1 MSISRMFLL
10 RKRVVEAVI
19 LPLLLWCLDVPV
31 LAAMPRQDE
40 VKIAIRTVEVKSGFI
55 VVTYELVAPASESYE
70 VSLVLLKEG
79 NASFKVPVRSASGDI
94 GEGKFSGTSRQVR
107 WEYAKDYAGELAGD
121 GYYFEITVTK
131 VSGSNLL
138 YYIGLGGLAVVGGA
152 VALLAGGKKAETS
165 TSSTSSE
172 LPTPPGRPSQ

>member
-1 MSISRMFLL
+1 MSISRLFLL
-10 RKRVVEAVI
+10 RKRIVAALI
-19 LPLLLWCLDVPV
+19 LPLLLWCVDVPL

-40 VKIAIRTVEVKSGFI
+40 VKVAIRTVEVQPKVI

-70 VSLVLLKEG
+70 VNLVLLREG
-79 NASFKVPVRSASGDI
+79 SASFKVPVRSASGDI
-94 GEGKFSGTSRQVR
+94 GEGKFSGTARQVR
-107 WEYAKDYAGELAGD
+107 WEYAKDYAGALTGD

-152 VALLAGGKKAETS
+152 VALLAGGKKAVPAA
-165 TSSTSSE
+165 SSTSSE